1 MFKDL
6 FLRVACER
14 LDREA
19 AGIARLKAGPEVYIS
34 AERLKEFSSRSL
46 AAAKRILADF
56 PAHTVHAPFIDIWPG
71 AADTDVRQLSLDKM
85 RKVMEIAAGLESRLV
100 VMHFNYDPLYYRQQF
115 PQWLERSARFFSKLL
130 QEYDG
135 PLIALE
141 NISEA
146 TPHIVLQLL
155 AKTGNPRLIHC
166 FDFGHHHVFARI
178 PFQEWLFYLAPRVHI
193 HFHLHDNH
201 GDYDDHLAMGQG
213 NIDWQAAKKAIAGL
227 ACPFSIAL
235 EPKSQDVL
243 RASAAFYRKNFLP
256 PRDSRP

>member
-1 MFKDL
+1 MFEDL
-6 FLRVACER
+6 FLRVASER

-34 AERLKEFSSRSL
+34 AEELKTFSPRSV

-71 AADTDVRQLSLDKM
+71 AADEDVRQLSLGKM
-85 RKVMEIAAGLESRLV
+85 RRVMEIAAGLKSRLV

-115 PQWLERSARFFSKLL
+115 PQWLERCARFFSALL

-141 NISEA
+141 NIAEA

-155 AKTGNPRLIHC
+155 AKARNPRLIHC

-178 PFQEWLFYLAPRVHI
+178 PFQEWLFYLAPQVHI

-201 GDYDDHLAMGQG
+201 GDMDDHLALGQG
-213 NIDWQAAKKAIAGL
+213 GIDWQAAKKAIAGL
-227 ACPFSIAL
+227 SCPFSIAL

-256 PRDSRP
+256 ARHSRR

>member
-1 MFKDL
+1 MFEDL
-6 FLRVACER
+6 FLRVASER

-19 AGIARLKAGPEVYIS
+19 AAIARLDAAPEVYIS
-34 AERLKEFSSRSL
+34 AEKLKEFSPRRL
-46 AAAKRILADF
+46 AATRRILADF
-56 PAHTVHAPFIDIWPG
+56 SAHTVHAPFIDIWPG
-71 AADTDVRQLSLDKM
+71 AGDEDVRQLSLDKM
-85 RKVMEIAAGLESRLV
+85 RRTMEIASSLGSRLV
-100 VMHFNYDPLYYRQQF
+100 VMHFNYDPLYYRQQL
-115 PQWLERSARFFSKLL
+115 PQWLERSARFFSTLL
-130 QEYDG
+130 REHPG

-141 NISEA
+141 NIAEP

-155 AKTGNPRLIHC
+155 ARARNPRLVHC

-178 PFQEWLFYLAPRVHI
+178 PFQEWLFYLDPQVHI

-201 GDYDDHLAMGQG
+201 GDCDDHLALGQG
-213 NIDWQAAKKAIAGL
+213 RIDWQAAKAAIAGL

-256 PRDSRP
+256 PRELRR

>member
-1 MFKDL
+1 MFEDL
-6 FLRVACER
+6 FLRVASER

-19 AGIARLKAGPEVYIS
+19 AGIARLKAGPEIYIS
-34 AERLKEFSSRSL
+34 AARLKDFTPRGV
-46 AAAKRILADF
+46 AAAKKILNDF
-56 PAHTVHAPFIDIWPG
+56 PAHTIHAPFIDIWPG
-71 AADTDVRQLSLDKM
+71 AADEDVRLLSLDKM
-85 RKVMEIAAGLESRLV
+85 RRVMEIAASLRSRLV

-115 PQWLERSARFFSKLL
+115 PQWLERSACFFSELL
-130 QEYDG
+130 QEHDG

-155 AKTGNPRLIHC
+155 AKARQPRLVHC

-178 PFQEWLFYLAPRVHI
+178 PFQEWLFYLNPRDHI
-193 HFHLHDNH
+193 HFHLHDNR
-201 GDYDDHLAMGQG
+201 GDFDDHLAMGQG
-213 NIDWQAAKKAIAGL
+213 DIDWQEAKKAISGL

-243 RASAAFYRKNFLP
+243 RASAAFYRKNFLAE
-256 PRDSRP
+256 RNARN